1 MKNEGFFR
9 RNSSCLI
16 DKKLLIDSGAHIFSF
31 IEDFNVPDLFDEL
44 TDIIVTH
51 FHSDHINKE
60 SVLRLAENRSLR
72 VGCDK
77 RTMEHIGEHPNITY
91 TLFKPYAE
99 YARGDIKVTP
109 LLSNHDIVADGENFA
124 FNYYIETKDG
134 KSIFYGLD
142 SAWILRP
149 TWEYLKKK
157 KFDAFVF
164 DCTVGDKDDWRIFE
178 HNTIPMIRKMV
189 EEINAKEMT
198 VLKGETEKNIALTLL
213 ELPTVLNKALD
224 SKSLNDIAEY
234 IFNLTS
240 LYNKFYAEN
249 KVLTEEDKADN
260 ASSFIRLG

>member
-1 MKNEGFFR
+1 MSEMIFLGTGAADWNLAMKNEGFFR

-16 DKKLLIDSGAHIFSF
+16 DKKLLIDPGAHIFSF

-91 TLFKPYAE
+91 TLFKPYIE
-99 YARGDIKVTP
+99 YNVGDMIVTP
-109 LLSNHDIVADGENFA
+109 LLANHDIVADGENFA

-164 DCTVGDKDDWRIFE
+164 DCTVGDKDDWRLFE

-189 EEINAKEMT
+189 EEINAKELIKEGGKLIASHMART
-198 VLKGETEKNIALTLL
+198 LHKSHEDTAEILEKINMITAF
-213 ELPTVLNKALD
+213 D
-224 SKSLNDIAEY
+224 GM
-234 IFNLTS
+234 
-240 LYNKFYAEN
+240 
-249 KVLTEEDKADN
+249 KVL
-260 ASSFIRLG
+260 L

>member
-1 MKNEGFFR
+1 MSELIFLGTGAADWNLAMKNEGFFR

-16 DKKLLIDSGAHIFSF
+16 DKKLLIDPGAHIFSF

-44 TDIIVTH
+44 TDVIVTH
-51 FHSDHINKE
+51 FHSDHVKRE
-60 SVLRLAENRSLR
+60 SVLRLAENRKLR

-91 TLFKPYAE
+91 TLFKPYIE
-99 YARGDIKVTP
+99 YNVGDMIVTP
-109 LLSNHDIVADGENFA
+109 LLANHDIVADGENFA

-164 DCTVGDKDDWRIFE
+164 DCTVGDKDDWRLFE

-189 EEINAKEMT
+189 EEINAKELMKEGGKLIVSHMART
-198 VLKGETEKNIALTLL
+198 LHKSHEDTAEILEKINMITAF
-213 ELPTVLNKALD
+213 D
-224 SKSLNDIAEY
+224 GM
-234 IFNLTS
+234 
-240 LYNKFYAEN
+240 
-249 KVLTEEDKADN
+249 KVL
-260 ASSFIRLG
+260 L

>member
-1 MKNEGFFR
+1 MSEMIFLGTGAADWNLAMKNEGFFR

-16 DKKLLIDSGAHIFSF
+16 DKKLLIDPGAHIFSF

-91 TLFKPYAE
+91 TLFKPYIE
-99 YARGDIKVTP
+99 YNVGDMIVTP
-109 LLSNHDIVADGENFA
+109 LLANHDIVADGENFA
-124 FNYYIETKDG
+124 FNYYVETKEG

-164 DCTVGDKDDWRIFE
+164 DCTVGDKDDWRLFE

-189 EEINAKEMT
+189 EEINAKELMKEGGKLIASHMART
-198 VLKGETEKNIALTLL
+198 LHKSHEDTAEILEKINMITAF
-213 ELPTVLNKALD
+213 D
-224 SKSLNDIAEY
+224 GM
-234 IFNLTS
+234 
-240 LYNKFYAEN
+240 
-249 KVLTEEDKADN
+249 KVQL
-260 ASSFIRLG
+260 

>member
-1 MKNEGFFR
+1 MSEMIFLGTGAADWNLAMKNEGFFR

-16 DKKLLIDSGAHIFSF
+16 DKKLLIDPGAHIFSF
-31 IEDFNVPDLFDEL
+31 SEDFNMPDLFDEL

-91 TLFKPYAE
+91 TLFKPYIE
-99 YARGDIKVTP
+99 YNVGDMIVTP
-109 LLSNHDIVADGENFA
+109 LLANHDIVADGENFA

-164 DCTVGDKDDWRIFE
+164 DCTVGDKDDWRLFE

-189 EEINAKEMT
+189 EEINAKELMKEGGKLIASHIART
-198 VLKGETEKNIALTLL
+198 LHKSHEDTAEILEKINMITAF
-213 ELPTVLNKALD
+213 D
-224 SKSLNDIAEY
+224 GM
-234 IFNLTS
+234 
-240 LYNKFYAEN
+240 
-249 KVLTEEDKADN
+249 KVL
-260 ASSFIRLG
+260 L

>member
-1 MKNEGFFR
+1 MSEMIFLGTGAADWNLAMKNEGFFR

-16 DKKLLIDSGAHIFSF
+16 DKKLLIDPGAHIFSF

-91 TLFKPYAE
+91 TLFKPYIE
-99 YARGDIKVTP
+99 YNVGDMIVTP
-109 LLSNHDIVADGENFA
+109 LLANHDIVADGENFA

-157 KFDAFVF
+157 KFDAFIF

-189 EEINAKEMT
+189 EEINAKELMKEGGKLIASHMART
-198 VLKGETEKNIALTLL
+198 LHKSHEDTAEILEKINMITAF
-213 ELPTVLNKALD
+213 D
-224 SKSLNDIAEY
+224 GM
-234 IFNLTS
+234 
-240 LYNKFYAEN
+240 
-249 KVLTEEDKADN
+249 KVQL
-260 ASSFIRLG
+260 

>member
-1 MKNEGFFR
+1 MSEMIFLGTGALDWNLAMKNEGFFR

-16 DKKLLIDSGAHIFSF
+16 DKKLLIDPGAHIFSF

-91 TLFKPYAE
+91 TLFKPYIE
-99 YARGDIKVTP
+99 YNVGDMIVTP
-109 LLSNHDIVADGENFA
+109 LLANHDIVADGENFA

-164 DCTVGDKDDWRIFE
+164 DCTVGDKDDWRLFE

-189 EEINAKEMT
+189 DEINAKELIKDGGKLIASHMART
-198 VLKGETEKNIALTLL
+198 LHKSHEDTAEILEKINMITAF
-213 ELPTVLNKALD
+213 D
-224 SKSLNDIAEY
+224 GM
-234 IFNLTS
+234 
-240 LYNKFYAEN
+240 
-249 KVLTEEDKADN
+249 KVL
-260 ASSFIRLG
+260 L

>member
-1 MKNEGFFR
+1 MSEMIFLGTGAADWNLAMKNEGFFR

-16 DKKLLIDSGAHIFSF
+16 DKKLLLDPGAHIFSF
-31 IEDFNVPDLFDEL
+31 IEDFNMPDLFDDL

-91 TLFKPYAE
+91 TLFKPYIE
-99 YARGDIKVTP
+99 YNVGDMIVTP
-109 LLSNHDIVADGENFA
+109 LLANHDIVADGENFA

-164 DCTVGDKDDWRIFE
+164 DCTVGDKDDWRLFE

-189 EEINAKEMT
+189 EEINAKELMKEGGKLIASHIART
-198 VLKGETEKNIALTLL
+198 LHKSHEDTAEILEKINMITAF
-213 ELPTVLNKALD
+213 D
-224 SKSLNDIAEY
+224 GM
-234 IFNLTS
+234 
-240 LYNKFYAEN
+240 
-249 KVLTEEDKADN
+249 KVL
-260 ASSFIRLG
+260 L

>member
-1 MKNEGFFR
+1 MSEMIFLGTGAADWNLAMKNEGFFR

-16 DKKLLIDSGAHIFSF
+16 DKKLLIDPGAHIFSF
-31 IEDFNVPDLFDEL
+31 IEDFNMPDLFDEL

-91 TLFKPYAE
+91 TLFKPYIE
-99 YARGDIKVTP
+99 YNVGDMIVTP
-109 LLSNHDIVADGENFA
+109 LLANHDIVADGENFA
-124 FNYYIETKDG
+124 FNYYVETKEG

-164 DCTVGDKDDWRIFE
+164 DCTVGDKDDWRLFE

-189 EEINAKEMT
+189 EEINAKELMKDGGKLIASHIART
-198 VLKGETEKNIALTLL
+198 LHKSHEDTAEILEKINMITAF
-213 ELPTVLNKALD
+213 D
-224 SKSLNDIAEY
+224 GM
-234 IFNLTS
+234 
-240 LYNKFYAEN
+240 
-249 KVLTEEDKADN
+249 KVQL
-260 ASSFIRLG
+260 